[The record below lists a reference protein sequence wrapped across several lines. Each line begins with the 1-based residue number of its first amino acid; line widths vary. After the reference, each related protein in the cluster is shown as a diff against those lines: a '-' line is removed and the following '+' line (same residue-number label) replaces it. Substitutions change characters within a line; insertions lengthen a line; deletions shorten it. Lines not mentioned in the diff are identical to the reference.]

1 MSRDVKLDA
10 HLGVSREGYA
20 GRIEV
25 LGGPTGRR
33 QRSDAEKARIAAE
46 SLAPDAVVA
55 DIARRHGA
63 TRWQI
68 YDWRRRFRI
77 GRLAAPEEIAASPAF
92 VPLTVDDGSRTVPSA
107 DIIEVMIGDILI
119 RVGRDVDEEH
129 LARIFR
135 AARAAT

>member
-1 MSRDVKLDA
+1 MSRDVKMDA
-10 HLGVSREGYA
+10 QLGVSRGGYA

-77 GRLAAPEEIAASPAF
+77 SPLAAPEEITASPAF
-92 VPLTVDDGSRTVPSA
+92 VPLTVDDGPRTASSA
-107 DIIEVMIGDILI
+107 DIVEVTIGDILI
-119 RVGRDVDEEH
+119 RVGRDG
-129 LARIFR
+129 
-135 AARAAT
+135 T